1 LEATTDTGGGVNL
14 GWTAAGQ
21 WFKYTVNVATAGTYT
36 ISFRVAA
43 PTAVKDA
50 FHLANASGT
59 KLTGSV
65 SIPAT
70 GGWQKWTMVTANVT
84 LPAGRQVL
92 TLDQD
97 NAGWNLNYLGCPPR
111 FSLPKTDMRPPRSS
125 QTP

>member
-1 LEATTDTGGGVNL
+1 
-14 GWTAAGQ
+14 
-21 WFKYTVNVATAGTYT
+21 VATAGTYT
-36 ISFRVAA
+36 VSFRVAA
-43 PTAVKDA
+43 PAAVKNA
-50 FHLANASGT
+50 FHLVNASGA

-84 LPAGRQVL
+84 LPVGQQVL

-97 NAGWNLNYLGCPPR
+97 NAGWNLNYLGCPPH
-111 FSLPKTDMRPPRSS
+111 FSPSKTDMRRPRSS